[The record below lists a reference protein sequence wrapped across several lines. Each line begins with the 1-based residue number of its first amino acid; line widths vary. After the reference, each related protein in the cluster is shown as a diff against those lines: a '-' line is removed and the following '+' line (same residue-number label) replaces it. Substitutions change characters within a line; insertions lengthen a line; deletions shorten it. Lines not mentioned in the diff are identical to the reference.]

1 MRNYNKYKKYNK
13 KNRIVSPI
21 KIILVFLVL
30 MVIMAIGYAAFNDTS
45 IIQGSANV
53 GSFTITYNLN
63 GGTNVENP
71 ITTYDATTNAPLPIP
86 TKEGYTFY
94 GWYDNDALTGNALIT
109 TPTRTTS

>member
-1 MRNYNKYKKYNK
+1 MRNYNKYKKYIK
-13 KNRIVSPI
+13 KKKILSPI
-21 KIILVFLVL
+21 KITFMFLSLIFIL
-30 MVIMAIGYAAFNDTS
+30 AIGYANFSDIS
-45 IIQGSANV
+45 IVQGTANI